1 MAALR
6 QSTDRLV
13 TLEIDRI
20 HMTIEQAQAWC
31 RRNLSAKFGGP
42 ALVALKPA
50 ELLTADAVRCIKQF
64 AAKNAVQVC
73 LVSNTKLAQIPVV
86 YMKTAPWDF
95 RTSLARS
102 LGCPDQLCN
111 PMVRQ
116 CGPDL
121 RQLQMMSTTHG
132 QSWAAVD
139 PRYHAHFNVDDLL
152 TGNFGAVPDNSF
164 GLSHVHLN
172 ILQPSRN
179 GGTVSLEGAANCAAD
194 LALLDTMPW
203 DCNLELAPTTM
214 KSSLSVNALLGKRI
228 RIETSMPV
236 LEYRGKRSRAAVMGA
251 FEEQVRAAV
260 STATGD
266 SAPPVAPDATDAPD
280 ASNFQLELPDA
291 DSAAEQVN
299 IVAGEGTTDLDGS
312 QMCDTE
318 AAWMWFVKLRVAYV
332 HDMLRRDCM
341 NFDQGYRSA
350 IHGAR
355 APPFDNESHREW
367 CELASGILEHLFEAY
382 GPLRLLEM
390 DLYAYYQIQ
399 DPIRNM
405 EIVYTIAGAN
415 SSQCL
420 EIAFPPYDFSLQYEE
435 DREYQLEQLANFQPA
450 PSAFDFESLYSG
462 SGAAGSADGSV
473 LGSPKVAS

>member
-1 MAALR
+1 MTALGQVTER
-6 QSTDRLV
+6 II
-13 TLEIDRI
+13 TLEIDSI
-20 HMTIEQAQAWC
+20 HMTTEQAQAWC

-50 ELLTADAVRCIKQF
+50 ELLTADSIRCIKQF
-64 AAKNAVQVC
+64 ATKHAVQIC
-73 LVSNTKLAQIPVV
+73 LISNSKLAQIPVV

-102 LGCPDQLCN
+102 LGCSDRLCT

-132 QSWAAVD
+132 QSWASVD
-139 PRYHAHFNVDDLL
+139 PRHHTHFNVDDLL
-152 TGNFGAVPDNSF
+152 SGNFGVVPDNSF

-203 DCNLELAPTTM
+203 DCNLELAPTTV
-214 KSSLSVNALLGKRI
+214 KSSLSVNALLGKRV
-228 RIETSMPV
+228 RIETGMPV
-236 LEYRGKRSRAAVMGA
+236 LEYRNKRSRAAALDA

-266 SAPPVAPDATDAPD
+266 SAPPDAPDAPD
-280 ASNFQLELPDA
+280 ASSFQLELHDTDP
-291 DSAAEQVN
+291 AAK
-299 IVAGEGTTDLDGS
+299 
-312 QMCDTE
+312 E
-318 AAWMWFVKLRVAYV
+318 AAWMWFVKLRVANA
-332 HDMLRRDCM
+332 HECIRRESM
-341 NFDQGYRSA
+341 NFDQGYRRA
-350 IHGAR
+350 IHGVR
-355 APPFDNESHREW
+355 APPFDGEAHREW
-367 CELASGILEHLFEAY
+367 CELASGTLEHLLETY
-382 GPLRLLEM
+382 GPLRLQGM

-405 EIVYTIAGAN
+405 EIVYMIAGAN

-420 EIAFPPYDFSLQYEE
+420 EIAFPPYDFSLLYEE
-435 DREYQLEQLANFQPA
+435 DREYQLEQLANFQPE

-462 SGAAGSADGSV
+462 SGV
-473 LGSPKVAS
+473 PKVAS